1 MNHFTVYIIIK
12 VVFFFAIFATF
23 INAFSTKEEVL
34 LLNPY
39 QFLKSY
45 LIVKL
50 GNHAVVVYLLW
61 RFLTKKILNKT
72 PALIYKQPF
81 KGSTEGQ
88 FNKCMIK
95 QIKLREE

>member
-61 RFLTKKILNKT
+61 RFLTQKKSKQDPGPLSINSPLKDQQKDN
-72 PALIYKQPF
+72 LI
-81 KGSTEGQ
+81 
-88 FNKCMIK
+88 NV
-95 QIKLREE
+95 